1 MAQPNITFN
10 KSTGGLGQA
19 LPGKDHYSA
28 FLFYSDT
35 LPSGFAAD
43 DRVKQVFSLEEAENL
58 GIVDGG
64 AFSQYHYHISEY
76 FRIQPKGVLWIG
88 FYAVPVGTYDFAEL
102 ETMRLFAEGQIRQFG
117 VYVDGLDFAAQEVTA
132 LQAEVA
138 KSETAKQPFE
148 VLYAADI
155 SGVADLSTLP
165 DLRALTAFGV
175 SVVIG
180 QDGGAEGA
188 ALATSLGYS
197 VCAVGT
203 ALGAVSLSKV
213 SESIAWVEKFPLVTG
228 AELDVAA
235 FGNGDLFRDKTDS
248 FLDALNDKGYIYLR
262 KFTDVTN
269 TYFNDNPTS
278 IATTSDF
285 SYINL
290 NRTYHKALR
299 DINTVILPKLNS
311 PVTVNADGS
320 LTTDVI
326 VSYKTL
332 ASRPLDDMVNNG
344 ELSAF
349 EVIVDPD
356 QDVVTSSTI
365 DITVKLVPV
374 GVARQIVF
382 NIGFVPSIA

>member
-35 LPSGFAAD
+35 LPSGFATD
-43 DRVKQVFSLEEAENL
+43 DRIKQVFSVEEAENL
-58 GIVDGG
+58 GIVTGG
-64 AFSQYHYHISEY
+64 AFDQYHYHISEF

-88 FYAVPVGTYDFAEL
+88 FYAVPVGTYDFTEL

-155 SGVADLSTLP
+155 SGTADLSTLP

-180 QDGGAEGA
+180 QDGSGTGA

-203 ALGAVSLSKV
+203 LLGAVALSKV
-213 SESIAWVEKFPLVTG
+213 SESIAWVEKFPLAG
-228 AELDVAA
+228 ATELDVAA
-235 FGNGDLFRDKTDS
+235 FGNGDLYRDKTDS

-262 KFTDVTN
+262 KFTDVAN
-269 TYFNDNPTS
+269 TYFNDNHTS
-278 IATTSDF
+278 IAVTNDF
-285 SYINL
+285 SYINI
-290 NRTYHKALR
+290 NRTYHKAVR
-299 DINTVILPKLNS
+299 DINTIILPKLNS
-311 PVTVNADGS
+311 PITVNPDGT

-332 ASRPLDDMVNNG
+332 ASRPLDDMVNAG

-349 EVIVDPD
+349 EVVVDPA
-356 QDVVTSSTI
+356 QDVLTTSTI
-365 DITVKLVPV
+365 ELTVKLVPV
-374 GVARQIVF
+374 GVAREIVF
-382 NIGFVPSIA
+382 NIGFVTSIG

>member
-10 KSTGGLGQA
+10 KSTGGLGRA

-28 FLFYSDT
+28 FLFYSNT

-43 DRVKQVFSLEEAENL
+43 DRVKQVFSLEEAEDL
-58 GIVDGG
+58 GVVDGG
-64 AFSQYHYHISEY
+64 AFSQYYYHVSEY
-76 FRIQPKGVLWIG
+76 FRIQPKGVLYIG
-88 FYAVPVGTYDFAEL
+88 FYAVPAGTYDFAEL
-102 ETMRLFAEGQIRQFG
+102 ETMRLFAAGQIRQFG
-117 VYVDGLDFAAQEVTA
+117 VYVDGLVFDGAEVTA
-132 LQAEVA
+132 LQVEVA
-138 KSETAKQPFE
+138 KGETAKQPFE

-155 SGVADLSTLP
+155 SGTADLSTLA
-165 DLRALTAFGV
+165 DMRALSAFGV

-180 QDGGAEGA
+180 QDGSGAGA

-213 SESIAWVEKFPLVTG
+213 SESIAWVEKFPLSDGT
-228 AELDVAA
+228 ELDVAA
-235 FGNGDLFRDKTDS
+235 FGNGDLYRDKTDS

-262 KFTDVTN
+262 KFTDVEN

-278 IATTSDF
+278 IAVTNDF
-285 SYINL
+285 SYINI

-311 PVTVNADGS
+311 PITVTSEGT

-332 ASRPLDDMVNNG
+332 ASRPLDDMVNAG

-356 QDVVTSSTI
+356 QDVLSTSTI
-365 DITVKLVPV
+365 VLSVSLVPV
-374 GVARQIVF
+374 GVAREIVF
-382 NIGFVPSIA
+382 NIGFVTSIG